1 MTEQDSFVAAPKAE
15 RHLLSL
21 KVGGFPWRDCGGSLK
36 QTNAGVWEQI
46 SFFVQVSTA
55 EWFVP
60 IVSACLFDC
69 ADPGEVEGVL

>member
-36 QTNAGVWEQI
+36 QANAGDLGTNLIVL
-46 SFFVQVSTA
+46 SRFDGGVVRTNRVS
-55 EWFVP
+55 
-60 IVSACLFDC
+60 LF
-69 ADPGEVEGVL
+69 A